1 MASKV
6 RNFTFLFLKGIGM
19 GSADI
24 IPGVSGGTIAFI
36 SGIYEELIDSIQ
48 SFDFKAL
55 KQLLSLDIK
64 GFWKRINGNFLA
76 VLVSGIAVSIISFAG
91 VITYLLDNSPIQIW
105 SFFFGLIVIS
115 ALSVMT
121 QVTQK
126 SAGVVL
132 SGALGIVIAFL
143 VTSATPASTPDSL
156 WFIFIC
162 GVVAICAMVLP
173 GISGSFILLI
183 FGKYEFILNALRTLD
198 FTVIL
203 TFIAGCIIGLLSFSK
218 IISWLFGR
226 FHDVTVAL
234 LAGFMFGSL
243 NKVWPWKLTTVFR
256 MNSHGEQVALIQENI
271 LPTEYFELTGT
282 QPKILFAMFFMALGL
297 FIIVIIKKIALK
309 LKEEPND

>member
-6 RNFTFLFLKGIGM
+6 RNFTLLFFKGIGM

-36 SGIYEELIDSIQ
+36 TGIYEELINSIQ

-55 KQLLSLDIK
+55 KLLVSLDLE
-64 GFWKRINGNFLA
+64 GFWKRVNGNFLA
-76 VLVSGIAVSIISFAG
+76 VLVSGIAVSVLSFAS
-91 VITYLLDNSPIQIW
+91 VITYLLDNFPIQIW
-105 SFFFGLIVIS
+105 SFFFGLIIIS

-121 QVTQK
+121 QVKQK
-126 SAGVVL
+126 SAGVVI
-132 SGALGIVIAFL
+132 SSVLGILIAFII
-143 VTSATPASTPDSL
+143 TSATPATTPDSL

-162 GVVAICAMVLP
+162 GMVAICAMILP

-183 FGKYEFILNALRTLD
+183 FGKYEFILNALKAMD
-198 FTVIL
+198 FVVIL
-203 TFIAGCIIGLLSFSK
+203 TFIGGCIIGLLSFTR
-218 IISWLFGR
+218 IISWLFSR

-243 NKVWPWKLTTVFR
+243 NKVWPWKLTTAFR
-256 MNSHGEQVALIQENI
+256 INSHGEQVALIRENI

-282 QPKILFAMFFMALGL
+282 QPELLFALFLMALGF
-297 FIIVIIKKIALK
+297 FIIVILEKIALK